1 MFHTSTGK
9 LVVHVKSEKRRS
21 KLSGYVEHANCLVHT
36 NCLRPLCFTRC
47 QKPVRNGPLWQN
59 NCEGDKKGVRK
70 VGTEWKT
77 ARTNVFHSSACVSLP
92 NARLSGMMHGGSSSA
107 RRQRRLKKKK
117 KVGKATMSLQQGWW
131 SKTSTPCDVSMSVER
146 CSFFNYLQN
155 KGNKINV
162 FPAIFTD
169 CRATQRKTKWIQEGR
184 KIL

>member
-1 MFHTSTGK
+1 MKVNKAHGASRISLDHKWKTDSVFMFHTSTGK

-47 QKPVRNGPLWQN
+47 QKPVQNGPLWQN
-59 NCEGDKKGVRK
+59 NCEGEKKGVRK

-92 NARLSGMMHGGSSSA
+92 NARLSGMMHGDSSA

-117 KVGKATMSLQQGWW
+117 KKRRQGHNV
-131 SKTSTPCDVSMSVER
+131 TSARLME
-146 CSFFNYLQN
+146 
-155 KGNKINV
+155 
-162 FPAIFTD
+162 
-169 CRATQRKTKWIQEGR
+169 
-184 KIL
+184 